1 MTTASQAIAAITD
14 KIKDNLPDH
23 PVTGEALPAYFYGGD
38 KPILPDEPS
47 PFIYTLFDASPDG
60 VIEIGGG
67 RGANRHRQN
76 VVAEIL
82 VFIPIDW
89 GLSYGLEYAET
100 FAAAFR
106 GFSSGGVN
114 CDRVT
119 VYPGGPGSQLSV
131 PGLSSDV
138 ANYFWSGC
146 EAEFY
151 FDQIG

>member
-1 MTTASQAIAAITD
+1 MPTAAQAVAAVRSAIEAVAPVNPNTSAP
-14 KIKDNLPDH
+14 LPFGWQ
-23 PVTGEALPAYFYGGD
+23 GETALL
-38 KPILPDEPS
+38 LPNDPS
-47 PFIYTLFDASPDG
+47 PFVYTLFDAMPDG

-67 RGANRHRQN
+67 RGANRHRQGL
-76 VVAEIL
+76 VAEIL
-82 VFIPIDW
+82 IFVPIGW
-89 GLSYGLEYAET
+89 GLSYGLNYAEA

-106 GFSSGGVN
+106 SFAVAGVI

-119 VYPGGPGSQLSV
+119 VHPGGPGSQLRV
-131 PGLSSDV
+131 AGLSDEV